1 MKKVYLAGGFARE
14 GEVDW
19 REIIHEA
26 ARPDHWRE
34 HLYLPNIE
42 IFDPFKKERG
52 DAEVTAKIPPD
63 NYSYWGWDVFKIKE
77 ADIVFVYLQPTN
89 PGVGTFVELGLAHG
103 LGKHIIVVMER
114 GNGDEEIPDRYRESM
129 RWFADAYYEDF
140 NKGVQYLQTL

>member
-1 MKKVYLAGGFARE
+1 MKKIYLAGGFARK
-14 GEVDW
+14 GEPDW
-19 REIIHEA
+19 RA
-26 ARPDHWRE
+26 D
-34 HLYLPNIE
+34 LYLPNME
-42 IFDPFKKERG
+42 VFDPFKKERG
-52 DAEVTAKIPPD
+52 DGIDAKIPPD
-63 NYSYWGWDVFKIKE
+63 NYSYWGWDVLKIKE

-140 NKGVQYLQTL
+140 KKGVQYLQTL